1 MASQTRMS
9 GEFDRVL
16 DDRFRVVVPAPWR
29 RTLMEMAEENPVL
42 MCSPALSGG
51 ALELRTTEQFNRWVS
66 QLAKH
71 EPTGRLSG
79 VQLSMLSHCK
89 QVEVDSRGSITLPDV
104 LVRLVNLHR
113 EVTWKGNDDAMVLC
127 NRRRRQN

>member
-29 RTLMEMAEENPVL
+29 RTLMEMTEENPVL
-42 MCSPALSGG
+42 MCSPALNGG

-113 EVTWKGNDDAMVLC
+113 EVTWKGNGDAMVLC